1 VNKNR
6 NFVEQMRGG
15 NSRVL
20 ESFSKIPGASI
31 PAKKIKLIKEI
42 PRKQVPNPIKI

>member
-1 VNKNR
+1 MNKHR
-6 NFVEQMRGG
+6 IFFFEQMKSG

-31 PAKKIKLIKEI
+31 PAKK
-42 PRKQVPNPIKI
+42 